1 MDIGDI
7 LKSERFGALDKY
19 LTDEMNATAGENLI
33 SMMRSVLGSEEKI
46 RNWYFSEHMAL
57 GGKRPYDLCKEG
69 NREKVEDELNC
80 IEYGIFS

>member
-46 RNWYFSEHMAL
+46 RN
-57 GGKRPYDLCKEG
+57 
-69 NREKVEDELNC
+69 
-80 IEYGIFS
+80 